1 MLSSKLR
8 VLEEYLFIDKLN
20 QVSSVGCFLDQ
31 TQGNYLDLSAQ
42 IQLLCSFIGNE
53 KHDSDKFDNLS
64 QPERE
69 LILEQHEIMHKF
81 SRILLK
87 RINAGK

>member
-1 MLSSKLR
+1 MRNMMISLIS
-8 VLEEYLFIDKLN
+8 
-20 QVSSVGCFLDQ
+20 
-31 TQGNYLDLSAQ
+31 
-42 IQLLCSFIGNE
+42 
-53 KHDSDKFDNLS
+53 LS